1 MRLISHSRFVSA
13 ALLLACLASSAAF
26 AQDITATIVGTITDA
41 SGSDVADAKV
51 KIFSLDRQT
60 EERSLKTNTAG
71 SFAAAFLPIGKYNLV
86 VEAPGFKKAIRE
98 NVILNVSDKLTLNV
112 QLETGDL
119 TQSVTVEAVS
129 VPLQLQ
135 QGAEQSTTVTG
146 TQIRELALVTRNYE
160 QLVGMMPGVSAA
172 SVDQLYVGVSLP
184 SGQTATIPFSINGAR
199 NSSSAWLVDGA
210 DNVDRGS
217 NQTLL
222 NTPSIDSIAEFKVQ
236 RSGYSAESGR
246 AGGAQISVVTKS
258 GTNEFHGNVFE
269 FVRNN
274 AFAANNFY
282 NNATSLNLGSDGKA
296 NVASLRYNNFGG
308 TLGGPIIIPKIYNG
322 KNKTFFFFS
331 EEIRRVITYASGT
344 ATLPTTG
351 ELNGIFPHAVCVSYT
366 GNSCN
371 QTSTSIANIDPVAK
385 AYVKDIFS
393 KLALNTTGNTVVSLF
408 RNVFNFE
415 QELYK
420 IDHRFGDKL
429 QVSARFLRDQIPTT
443 EPQGLFTGSPVNGVP
458 TTSTNAPGQNWVVRA
473 TSSFSPTLLNEAG
486 FNYSYGAII
495 SNPVGLIN
503 STYSTDIKPLIALPF
518 PATISQVPT
527 LAFAGGGSSI
537 TGYGPYR
544 DYNRNYNAYDNMT
557 KILGNHSVRFG
568 VTYNHYQKTE
578 NAGGANAGNFNFTP
592 ASTPAGATT
601 YEQAF
606 ANFLLGNVATFSQT
620 SLDITPDIRAQQWEI
635 YAQDDWRIRPN
646 LTLSFGLRYS
656 MFRQPIDNNGQ
667 LSNFDPASYNP
678 ANAPLLT
685 AAGLL
690 ANISAQSY
698 LNGIITG
705 GKGSP
710 YGSKISTQD
719 NLDLAPRFGFAWDPT
734 RQGKM
739 AIRGGYGI
747 FFDPTLYGTFE
758 QNIFQNPPVVN
769 AVSIPN
775 AGFANP
781 AGGTATVSNSP
792 KYIRATPT
800 QFNTPYTQQ
809 WSLGVQ
815 RQFFKD
821 AVVEAT
827 YVGTKGTHLIGIV
840 DLNSVR
846 PGLAYTSGLVPDS
859 TVFTSANETML
870 NRLRPYQ
877 GYGSIGAVEPWFN
890 SNYNALQ
897 VSARKNLGADALI
910 SISYTWSKSLTDNGS
925 DRSNAPQDLYNFNS
939 GEYGP
944 ATFDRTQVFNLNF
957 VYTLPFYK
965 TQQGFK
971 GKALGGWQISGIA
984 SYYTGLPYTVTTA
997 NVDPAGLGII
1007 GSSPASLRPDL
1018 VCDAN
1023 SNAPQTRAQWFNTAC
1038 FQNVPTGQHRVGN
1051 EGRGVIRGPGY
1062 EGWSFS
1068 GSKNLLFGA
1077 EQRFRFQLRGE
1088 ASNAFNHTNPSTFGS
1103 LANTSAL
1110 FGTVTGYRD
1119 PRIIQLGAKLYF

>member
-1 MRLISHSRFVSA
+1 MEVG
-13 ALLLACLASSAAF
+13 
-26 AQDITATIVGTITDA
+26 DI
-41 SGSDVADAKV
+41 
-51 KIFSLDRQT
+51 
-60 EERSLKTNTAG
+60 
-71 SFAAAFLPIGKYNLV
+71 
-86 VEAPGFKKAIRE
+86 
-98 NVILNVSDKLTLNV
+98 
-112 QLETGDL
+112 
-119 TQSVTVEAVS
+119 TQSVTVEESAVQ
-129 VPLQLQ
+129 LQLQ

-160 QLVGMMPGVSAA
+160 QLVALMPGVSAA
-172 SVDQLYVGVSLP
+172 SVDQLYVGVSVP
-184 SGQTATIPFSINGAR
+184 SGQSATIPFSINGAR

-210 DNVDRGS
+210 DNLDRGS

-222 NTPSIDSIAEFKVQ
+222 NTPSIDAIAEFKVQ
-236 RSGYSAESGR
+236 RSGYSAEAGR

-258 GTNEFHGNVFE
+258 GTNTIHGDVFE

-282 NNATSLNLGSDGKA
+282 NNATSLNPGPDGKA
-296 NVASLRYNNFGG
+296 NVAPLHYNNFGG
-308 TLGGPIIIPKIYNG
+308 TLGGPVYIPKVYNG

-344 ATLPTTG
+344 ATLPTSG
-351 ELNGIFPHAVCVSYT
+351 EINGLFPHGICVQFT
-366 GNSCN
+366 GNTCS
-371 QTSTSIANIDPVAK
+371 QTSTTIPNIDPVAK
-385 AYVKDIFS
+385 EYIKDIYS
-393 KLALNTTGNTVVSLF
+393 KLALNSNTNTVVTLF
-408 RNVFNFE
+408 RNVYNFE

-420 IDHRFGDKL
+420 IDQRFGEKL
-429 QVSARFLRDQIPTT
+429 QISARYLRDSIPTV

-458 TTSTNAPGQNWVVRA
+458 TTNTNAPGRSWVVRA
-473 TSSFSPTLLNEAG
+473 TSTIKPSLLNEVG
-486 FNYSYGAII
+486 YNYSYGAIV

-503 STYSTDIKPLIALPF
+503 SQYSPDIKTTLPF
-518 PATISQVPT
+518 PVTLTQVPT

-537 TGYGPYR
+537 TGFGPYR
-544 DYNRNYNAYDNMT
+544 DYNRNYNLYDNMT
-557 KILGNHSVRFG
+557 KILGTHSLRFG

-578 NAGGANAGNFNFTP
+578 NAGTTNAGSFTFTP
-592 ASTPAGATT
+592 ATTPAGATIF
-601 YEQAF
+601 EQAF
-606 ANFLLGNVATFSQT
+606 ANFLLGNVATFSQS

-635 YAQDDWRIRPN
+635 YAQDDWRIKPN
-646 LTLSFGLRYS
+646 LTISAGLRYS

-678 ANAPLLT
+678 ANAPALT

-690 ANISAQSY
+690 ATVPAQSY
-698 LNGIITG
+698 LNGLIIG
-705 GKGSP
+705 GKNSP

-719 NLDLAPRFGFAWDPT
+719 NLDLAPRLGFAWDPT
-734 RQGKM
+734 GQGKM

-775 AGFANP
+775 VALGNP
-781 AGGTATVSNSP
+781 AGGTATVSNTP

-800 QFNTPYTQQ
+800 QFNTPYMQQ
-809 WSLGVQ
+809 WSVGVQ
-815 RQFFKD
+815 RQFLKD
-821 AVVEAT
+821 AVVEAS
-827 YVGTKGTHLIGIV
+827 YVGTKGTHLLGIV
-840 DLNSVR
+840 DLNTVQ
-846 PGLAYTSGLVPDS
+846 PGLAYTSGLVSDS

-877 GYGSIGAVEPWFN
+877 GYSSIGAVEPWFN
-890 SNYNALQ
+890 SNYNSLQ

-910 SISYTWSKSLTDNGS
+910 SISYTWSKNLTDNGS
-925 DRSNAPQDLYNFNS
+925 DRSNAPQNLYNFNS

-965 TQQGFK
+965 TQQGLK
-971 GKALGGWQISGIA
+971 GKLLGGWQISGIA

-1018 VCDAN
+1018 VCDAAA
-1023 SNAPQTRAQWFNTAC
+1023 NAPETRYQWFNTSC

-1068 GSKNLLFGA
+1068 GSKNVVFGP

-1103 LANTSAL
+1103 LSNTSTL

-1119 PRIIQLGAKLYF
+1119 PRIIQLGAKFYF